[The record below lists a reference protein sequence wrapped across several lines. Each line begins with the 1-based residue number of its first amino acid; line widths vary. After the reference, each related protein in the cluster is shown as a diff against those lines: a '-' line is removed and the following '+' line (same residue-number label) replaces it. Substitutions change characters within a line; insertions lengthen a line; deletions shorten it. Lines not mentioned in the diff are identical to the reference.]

1 MAEMTLAERV
11 KAEITKAIANFLIS
25 EKHAPE
31 SITIV
36 VTYPESRAKLDI
48 STETIKREFAKK

>member
-1 MAEMTLAERV
+1 MTLAERV